1 MVYDVTFFFE
11 MDVTIII
18 NLVLKLC
25 GMMVK
30 AMIIMMLGKLSLS
43 ERLDDDIT
51 MDVPT
56 DSVSGICI
64 DWVGHLDIKKGLMV
78 FMHNVI
84 RIVIAWFKSM
94 VRINMVV
101 RVGIGVIVDNSVMIS
116 RLIVLIVLLM
126 HGHTSK
132 DISAM
137 VRHCIVVFHPH
148 GMRLLSMYFL
158 VFVVLSERV
167 IKLRSVLL
175 GPELGV

>member
-1 MVYDVTFFFE
+1 MVHDITFFFE
-11 MDVTIII
+11 MDVTLII

-25 GMMVK
+25 GMMVQ

-43 ERLDDDIT
+43 ERLDDDIA
-51 MDVPT
+51 MDVPA
-56 DSVSGICI
+56 DSVSSVCI
-64 DWVGHLDIKKGLMV
+64 DWVSHLDIKKGLMV
-78 FMHNVI
+78 LMHNVI
-84 RIVIAWFKSM
+84 RIVIAWFKS
-94 VRINMVV
+94 VVCIDMVV
-101 RVGIGVIVDNSVMIS
+101 RVGIGVIVDNFVMVS

-132 DISAM
+132 NITTM

-167 IKLRSVLL
+167 VELRSVLL